1 MVVFLSLV
9 GGHSVHQATG
19 RVVRQG
25 SFHQWVRVVVLGVAQ
40 SAETEDERF
49 RTIVHDISKGKIHE
63 SV

>member
-1 MVVFLSLV
+1 
-9 GGHSVHQATG
+9 
-19 RVVRQG
+19 VRQG

>member
-1 MVVFLSLV
+1 
-9 GGHSVHQATG
+9 
-19 RVVRQG
+19 VRQG
-25 SFHQWVRVVVLGVAQ
+25 SFHQWVRVVVLGVAR